1 VSPARL
7 KNESGFGL
15 IELLI
20 AMTILQIALLATVSV
35 FSSGAVA
42 MGRASRIGVASG
54 LADRAM
60 EQYRAFIYGSIGLNT
75 GGTTNATYLGDAA
88 CPGHGGSPPCGNVSV
103 SGCTASPQS
112 PSGIGTNAPNPCSM
126 VQSVVAPDGHSYTLE
141 TYITAYTAPTP
152 TGGGAPRAGKLV
164 TVVVLDP
171 VTKYGSSRVL
181 ARESSSFDCSTGG
194 ATEFNSGC

>member
-1 VSPARL
+1 MLPARL
-7 KNESGFGL
+7 NNESGFGL

-20 AMTILQIALLATVSV
+20 AMVILQIALLATVSV

-75 GGTTNATYLGDAA
+75 GGATNAIYLGDTA
-88 CPGHGGSPPCGNVSV
+88 CPGHGGSPPCGNISV
-103 SGCTASPQS
+103 AGCTASPQN
-112 PSGIGTNAPNPCSM
+112 PAGIGTNAPNPCAM
-126 VQSVVAPDGHSYTLE
+126 TQAVLAPDGHNYTVD
-141 TYITAYTAPTP
+141 TYIVPYTAPTP

-164 TVVVLDP
+164 TIVVLDP
-171 VTKYGSSRVL
+171 VTKYGTSRVL
-181 ARESSSFDCSTGG
+181 ARESSSFDCSTQGG
-194 ATEFNSGC
+194 TAFNSGC